1 MFIDKAK
8 IFVKAGNGGN
18 GPDSEG
24 YYNADY
30 EDKTGK

>member
-1 MFIDKAK
+1 MKPLQYAVIG
-8 IFVKAGNGGN
+8 AGNGGN